1 VDAPTHHSES
11 ASDGHEF
18 NRQVSI
24 WLDEYDDIFSD
35 FDPRSYSD
43 RALSDDFIG
52 ELKKVCREDEL
63 AVGEMKLLV
72 PEQKRKPEH
81 EATIIKRLHAHFR
94 IAYSIISK
102 RVTVARTK
110 GMAMV
115 AGGMIL
121 LFFASLI
128 ANQQPI
134 QLAMRFLLILFEPA
148 GWFFMWTGMDNLIFS
163 SRQSKS
169 EMEFYTKLSKSKIV
183 FGSF

>member
-1 VDAPTHHSES
+1 MDATTHHSES
-11 ASDGHEF
+11 VSDGHEF

-63 AVGEMKLLV
+63 AVDEMKLLV
-72 PEQKRKPEH
+72 PEKKRKPEY
-81 EATIIKRLHAHFR
+81 EATIIKRLHGHFR
-94 IAYSIISK
+94 KAYTVISK
-102 RVTVARTK
+102 RVTIARTK
-110 GMAMV
+110 GVVMV

-121 LFFASLI
+121 LFLASLI
-128 ANQQPI
+128 ANQEPM
-134 QLAMRFLLILFEPA
+134 QLGMRLLLVLFEPA

-163 SRQSKS
+163 SR
-169 EMEFYTKLSKSKIV
+169 
-183 FGSF
+183 